1 MYHFLQALPSFANE
15 PPVSQEIPSSLTS
28 IYQTQQFS
36 SLAELGTTHRDTLMG
51 GHSFYGH
58 QFQPFTDILLCLP
71 CFANIRLLNLHFSA
85 QWSKHKTTNKKKTP
99 ALLRFLQNHAGTY
112 SGVSTLWCK
121 KRELLRVSR
130 QHSAV
135 RHRTAHKETC

>member
-85 QWSKHKTTNKKKTP
+85 QWSKHKTTNEKKNSCIAKIFTKP
-99 ALLRFLQNHAGTY
+99 CRHLFWSIYFMVQ
-112 SGVSTLWCK
+112 K
-121 KRELLRVSR
+121 KRTAESFQTTQCSVS
-130 QHSAV
+130 QNC
-135 RHRTAHKETC
+135 T